1 MGADGQVIK
10 KKRKKLLF
18 NIFSQAWPALSS
30 QRGVESNPGPVSNLL
45 MPEFWCSIGYF
56 ELDTQVFHLFVPKL
70 CLYFNQQVGEIFKVP
85 SAWHHTVVDG
95 YVDPR

>member
-1 MGADGQVIK
+1 
-10 KKRKKLLF
+10 
-18 NIFSQAWPALSS
+18 
-30 QRGVESNPGPVSNLL
+30 

-56 ELDTQVFHLFVPKL
+56 ELDTQVLVLLVPQL
-70 CLYFNQQVGEIFKVP
+70 CLRSLKKCHQAYKLYLYMNQQVGEIFKVP